1 MPGSTR
7 AAWLPEESAL
17 QINTGICLSHCP
29 ADIPHTQQAHLL
41 PKYKKHDFFFF
52 SSRIPTCGNRGLSVI
67 LLCIQSLCPR
77 QRQVHFRFMWAAH
90 LAGGLWPQHMAESNL
105 KCQLLQEACQPL
117 GLAQHVQPAPRAAPG
132 PRRWPKLYGLQSK
145 FFKVPTLNLSSLIS
159 KSVF

>member
-90 LAGGLWPQHMAESNL
+90 LARGALATTHGRKQLEMPAAAGGMPALGSGTACPTCPEGCTRATAMAEAL
-105 KCQLLQEACQPL
+105 WTAE
-117 GLAQHVQPAPRAAPG
+117 
-132 PRRWPKLYGLQSK
+132 
-145 FFKVPTLNLSSLIS
+145 
-159 KSVF
+159 

>member
-1 MPGSTR
+1 M
-7 AAWLPEESAL
+7 
-17 QINTGICLSHCP
+17 I
-29 ADIPHTQQAHLL
+29 
-41 PKYKKHDFFFF
+41 FFF

-132 PRRWPKLYGLQSK
+132 PRRWPELYGLQSK

-159 KSVF
+159 KSVFQKSERRELHLVKSVGHQTKFALKSCVRAFWISL